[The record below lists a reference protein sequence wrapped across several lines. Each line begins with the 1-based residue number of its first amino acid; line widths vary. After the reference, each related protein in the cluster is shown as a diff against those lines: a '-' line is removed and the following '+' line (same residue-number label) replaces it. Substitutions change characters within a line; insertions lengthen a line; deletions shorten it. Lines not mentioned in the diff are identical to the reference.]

1 MTFTNRELIG
11 EFAICVAFPN
21 VNRIETLFSVY
32 SIIKGPIIYQETKTT
47 ESTEFIDH

>member
-1 MTFTNRELIG
+1 MTVGNSELIG

-21 VNRIETLFSVY
+21 VNRIETLFSVD
-32 SIIKGPIIYQETKTT
+32 SIIKDTIVYQETKTT